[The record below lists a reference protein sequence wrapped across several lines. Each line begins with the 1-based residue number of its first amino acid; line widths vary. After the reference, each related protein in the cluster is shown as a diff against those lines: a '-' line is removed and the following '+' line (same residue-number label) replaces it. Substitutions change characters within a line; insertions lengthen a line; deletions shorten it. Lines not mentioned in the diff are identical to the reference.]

1 MSTHQPVVR
10 GGWLE
15 ASRERLVEIALAQIP
30 ADVTMELK
38 VAAMEALVEKLE
50 ALRVYDRW
58 DPRSMESVVLKRN
71 YQRVEQIYV
80 DSGVL
85 CLHVLPDGRIVSG
98 SEDRT
103 IRIWTKGTDGAWSSE
118 GLKGHTDS
126 VFCLQALPDGRIVS
140 GSSDNSIRIWTKGT
154 DGAWSSEELKGH
166 TRSVNCLQALP
177 DGRIVSGS
185 DDSSIRIWSK
195 RVVPP
200 TSMFQK
206 LLGARGKQEWS
217 SEAPGTCSGAIY
229 RLQVLPDGHIV
240 SANHAG
246 TIRIWDGEEV
256 TGGAA

>member
-1 MSTHQPVVR
+1 MSKHQMPTS
-10 GGWLE
+10 GGWFAAQSEKLAE
-15 ASRERLVEIALAQIP
+15 AALAEIP
-30 ADVTMELK
+30 PQASEELK
-38 VAAMEALVEKLE
+38 LTAMEALVQKLE
-50 ALRVYDRW
+50 TLREFDRW
-58 DPRSMESVVLKRN
+58 DPRQMESVVLKRN

-118 GLKGHTDS
+118 KLKGHADW
-126 VFCLQALPDGRIVS
+126 VRCLQALPDGRIVS